1 MGTESSASSPQTPA
15 PCPAILASQNTTRT
29 VGTPSGRIAYVE
41 AGSGPVTLFVH
52 GVLVNKHL
60 WRHQLNALSDIRRCI
75 AVDLLAHG
83 DTEITPE
90 QDVSVTTNADMLAEV
105 LDALQIDQVDLVGND
120 SGASISQVFAA
131 RYPSRLRSLT
141 LTNCEVHDLWPNAM
155 LKAAFDQFA
164 DPSIVGGM
172 KAMVQAPA
180 IARQAFASVYEDASR
195 IPDEAF
201 ITYIEPLVS
210 SEERSNA
217 MRRFLS
223 LENLKVLTSIAPQ
236 LRELKVPTLIAW
248 GEADT
253 AFDLKS
259 PQWLKDNIGGVRR
272 VVMVPRAKLFFPEEH
287 PKLMSVLLREFW
299 GSIA

>member
-1 MGTESSASSPQTPA
+1 MKAAEFHQARKFA
-15 PCPAILASQNTTRT
+15 DTTF
-29 VGTPSGRIAYVE
+29 GRIAYVE
-41 AGSGPVTLFVH
+41 KGTGPVALFIH
-52 GVLVNKHL
+52 GFPVNGFAWRDVLDDL
-60 WRHQLNALSDIRRCI
+60 APARRCV
-75 AVDLLAHG
+75 APDLMGLG
-83 DTEITPE
+83 YTEIKAD
-90 QDVSVTTNADMLAEV
+90 QDLGFDRQAAMIAGFLDRLGVS
-105 LDALQIDQVDLVGND
+105 QVDLVGND

-164 DPSIVGGM
+164 DPSIVIGI
-172 KAMVQAPA
+172 KTMVDAPA
-180 IARQAFASVYEDASR
+180 VARQAFASVYEDAER

-201 ITYIEPLVS
+201 KTYFEPLVS
-210 SEERSNA
+210 SEERSNS

-223 LENLKVLTSIAPQ
+223 LGNLKVLTSIAPQ

-259 PQWLKDNIGGVRR
+259 PEWLKNNIGNLRR
-272 VVMVPRAKLFFPEEH
+272 LIMVPRAKLFFPEEH
-287 PKLMSVLLREFW
+287 PKLMSVLLQEFW
-299 GSIA
+299 RSIG